1 MSGVLAGKVAVV
13 TGVSR
18 DGQVGQTVA
27 QAFAAEGAGLVVVA
41 RSRDQVEARTR
52 ELEAAG
58 AQVLPIAADLTDEAQ
73 VRSTME
79 QALQRFGR
87 IHILVNLAG
96 GLTRYKPATEHT
108 LADWEYEI
116 GINLKTA
123 FLCAREVFPHMR
135 AAGGGVII
143 NFARAGLP
151 QANMVA
157 YNCAKAG
164 VEALTRTLALEG
176 RDAQIR
182 VNAIAP
188 GLVDTKANVEMMK
201 PKDLSRWTRR
211 EDIAAATVF
220 LASDASQGIT
230 GQVITVQGW
239 GI

>member
-1 MSGVLAGKVAVV
+1 MSGVLAGKVAIV

-18 DGQVGQTVA
+18 DGQVGQAVA
-27 QAFAAEGAGLVVVA
+27 QAFAAEGAALVVVA
-41 RSRDQVEARTR
+41 RSRDQVEARAR
-52 ELEAAG
+52 EVESAG
-58 AQVLPIAADLTDEAQ
+58 AQVLPIAADLADEAQ
-73 VRSTME
+73 VRSMVE
-79 QALQRFGR
+79 QAMERFGR
-87 IHILVNLAG
+87 IHVLVNLAG

-116 GINLKTA
+116 GINLKSA

-211 EDIAAATVF
+211 GDIAAAAVF